1 LARRVSGR
9 RRRLL
14 PHDLRRSRSR
24 VAGPHLLRGVAGEA
38 PAHDPRERPS
48 RIERGA
54 RVPMALTLRPKVGQ
68 RSLLAYWI
76 GGARREAQQPER
88 RARPSRQQAGNKE
101 AVASIKV
108 RAQERAE
115 NLWAIVADMRNN
127 GHTGLDIAVEL
138 RSSRRAVASTVARMT
153 RCFIIEGGDN
163 RKINV
168 RPRARRCGGLARV
181 IATLGPP
188 SHELFLGAAV
198 VSTQGRS
205 SGSERSARMGRPVSG
220 SSSRSR
226 WNGRRRLAE
235 THRTVRLVLIPSYEC
250 VRSEQEHGS
259 TDK

>member
-1 LARRVSGR
+1 MA
-9 RRRLL
+9 
-14 PHDLRRSRSR
+14 
-24 VAGPHLLRGVAGEA
+24 ARGVKLGN
-38 PAHDPRERPS
+38 PNGAH
-48 RIERGA
+48 
-54 RVPMALTLRPKVGQ
+54 ALRDK
-68 RSLLAYWI
+68 
-76 GGARREAQQPER
+76 
-88 RARPSRQQAGNKE
+88 QAGNKE

-188 SHELFLGAAV
+188 SHELFLGLPSCQLRGGRLALNAALEWGGPYRALETSAAV
-198 VSTQGRS
+198 V
-205 SGSERSARMGRPVSG
+205 ARV
-220 SSSRSR
+220 
-226 WNGRRRLAE
+226 
-235 THRTVRLVLIPSYEC
+235 
-250 VRSEQEHGS
+250 
-259 TDK
+259 